1 MRLHRLVATVLT
13 AGSAVLVS
21 GLPGAAYAASTDGP
35 DFEMPFA
42 CGDTWTGTS
51 RSSHS
56 PSPLSID
63 WNRPNDLGA
72 IMVAAAPGVV
82 TAVADLGGRS
92 YGRYVVVDHGNGWS
106 TLYAHLLSQWVTT
119 GQSVDQG
126 QIIGQVGSTGGS
138 TGPHL
143 HFEERYN
150 RRDVQSWFHRTLF
163 TMGSTLASQSCGD
176 VAMQG
181 GDWNKDGLEEPAV
194 FRRGKVAKF
203 ILRRTGTTPLRVAF
217 GLNTD
222 EPVSGDWN
230 GDGLTDIGVRRPGWK
245 AFLLRNADG
254 TSTQVTL
261 GRVQDVGV
269 TGDWDGNGSTELGVW
284 NPATR
289 VWTLRATDGTTRTV
303 TLGALGDRPVT
314 GDWNGDRIT
323 DLGVWTPGSAT
334 FTLRTQTATGV
345 VTTAAVQLGTP
356 TDLPVTGDWDGNGVS
371 DLGAWSP
378 STATYQLRPTPAAGQ
393 VATLTPTRMGVSRR

>member
-21 GLPGAAYAASTDGP
+21 GLPAAAYAAPADGP
-35 DFEMPFA
+35 DFEMPFL

-63 WNRPNDLGA
+63 WNKTNDLGSL
-72 IMVAAAPGVV
+72 MVAAAPGVV
-82 TAVADLGGRS
+82 TSVVDLGSRS
-92 YGRYVVVDHGNGWS
+92 YGRYIVVDHGNGWT

-126 QIIGQVGSTGGS
+126 QILGQVGSTGGS

-143 HFEERYN
+143 HYEERYN
-150 RRDVQSWFHRTLF
+150 RGDVQSWFHRTLF
-163 TMGSTLASQSCGD
+163 TMGSTLASQNCGD

-254 TSTQVTL
+254 TSTQVNL

-269 TGDWDGNGSTELGVW
+269 TGDWDGNGSTEVGVW
-284 NPATR
+284 NPGTR
-289 VWTLRATDGTTRTV
+289 VWTLRAADGSVRTV
-303 TLGALGDRPVT
+303 ALGSLGDRPVT
-314 GDWNGDRIT
+314 GDWNGDRIS
-323 DLGVWTPGSAT
+323 DLGVWTPSTGT
-334 FTLRTQTATGV
+334 FTLRTQTAAGA
-345 VTTAAVQLGTP
+345 VTTSTVQLGTP
-356 TDLPVTGDWDGNGVS
+356 TDLPVTGDWDGNGVT
-371 DLGAWSP
+371 DLGVWSP
-378 STATYQLRPTPAAGQ
+378 SAATYQLRPTPAAGQ
-393 VATLTPTRMGVSRR
+393 VATVTSTRMGVARR

>member
-1 MRLHRLVATVLT
+1 MRLHRLVATALT
-13 AGSAVLVS
+13 IGSVVLVS
-21 GLPGAAYAASTDGP
+21 GLPGTAYAASTDGP

-42 CGDTWTGTS
+42 CGDSWTGTS

-56 PSPLSID
+56 PSSLSID
-63 WNRPNDLGA
+63 WNRTNDLGA

-82 TAVADLGGRS
+82 TTVADLGSRS
-92 YGRYVVVDHGNGWS
+92 YGRYIVVDHGNGWS

-150 RRDVQSWFHRTLF
+150 RRDVQSWFHRSLF

-181 GDWNKDGLEEPAV
+181 GDWNKDGVEEPAV

-203 ILRRTGTTPLRVAF
+203 ILRRAGTTPLRVAF

-230 GDGLTDIGVRRPGWK
+230 GDGLTDVGVRRPGWK

-269 TGDWDGNGSTELGVW
+269 TGDWDGNGSTEVGVW
-284 NPATR
+284 NPAAR
-289 VWTLRATDGTTRTV
+289 VWKLRATNGTTRTV

-314 GDWNGDRIT
+314 GDWNGDKIT
-323 DLGVWTPGSAT
+323 DLGVWTPGTAT
-334 FTLRTQTATGV
+334 FTLRTQTAAGV
-345 VTTAAVQLGTP
+345 VTTTSVQLGTP

-378 STATYQLRPTPAAGQ
+378 ASATYKLRPTPATGQ
-393 VATLTPTRMGVSRR
+393 VATVTRTRMGVARR

>member
-1 MRLHRLVATVLT
+1 MRLHRLVATALT
-13 AGSAVLVS
+13 IGSVVLVS
-21 GLPGAAYAASTDGP
+21 GLPGTAYAASTDGP

-42 CGDTWTGTS
+42 CGDSWTGTS

-56 PSPLSID
+56 PSSLSID
-63 WNRPNDLGA
+63 WNRTNDLGA

-82 TAVADLGGRS
+82 TTVADLGSRS
-92 YGRYVVVDHGNGWS
+92 YGRYIVVDHGNGWS

-150 RRDVQSWFHRTLF
+150 RRDVQSWFHRSLF

-181 GDWNKDGLEEPAV
+181 GDWNKDGVEEPAV
-194 FRRGKVAKF
+194 FRRGKVANF
-203 ILRRTGTTPLRVAF
+203 ILRRAGTTPLRVAF
-217 GLNTD
+217 GLDTD

-230 GDGLTDIGVRRPGWK
+230 GDGLTDVGVRRPGWK
-245 AFLLRNADG
+245 AFLLRHADG

-269 TGDWDGNGSTELGVW
+269 TGDWDGNGSTEVGVW
-284 NPATR
+284 NPAAR
-289 VWTLRATDGTTRTV
+289 VWTLRATNGTTRTV

-314 GDWNGDRIT
+314 GDWNGDKIT
-323 DLGVWTPGSAT
+323 SVSGRRAPRPSRCAPRPLPGS
-334 FTLRTQTATGV
+334 
-345 VTTAAVQLGTP
+345 
-356 TDLPVTGDWDGNGVS
+356 
-371 DLGAWSP
+371 
-378 STATYQLRPTPAAGQ
+378 
-393 VATLTPTRMGVSRR
+393 